1 MCENSQNV
9 GQKAG
14 RWNVDCVEC
23 GMCFFINTKSSQEL
37 KQTYHCWLQ
46 SYHKASQSN
55 LSKIQVTKKI
65 SFDNMATIVLI
76 TGCSSGIGKY
86 TALEYANN
94 PKFKVSL
101 QLMNFKM
108 IITTASTSSSDIFP
122 SCI

>member
-1 MCENSQNV
+1 M
-9 GQKAG
+9 
-14 RWNVDCVEC
+14 WNVLLHQDKVVSR
-23 GMCFFINTKSSQEL
+23 TQADLSLLVAEL
-37 KQTYHCWLQ
+37 Q
-46 SYHKASQSN
+46 YHKASQSN

-108 IITTASTSSSDIFP
+108 IITTV
-122 SCI
+122 CKYK